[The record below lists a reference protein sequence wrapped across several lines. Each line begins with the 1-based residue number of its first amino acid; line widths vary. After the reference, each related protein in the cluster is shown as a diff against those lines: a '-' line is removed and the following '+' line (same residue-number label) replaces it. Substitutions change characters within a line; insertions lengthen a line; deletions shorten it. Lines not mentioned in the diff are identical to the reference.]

1 MHLITSYYR
10 YHTQLNSVAIFCW
23 CFEDDGDDDN
33 DVVVDDDDDDD
44 DDDDNDDNGCVQLSF
59 SMART

>member
-10 YHTQLNSVAIFCW
+10 YHTHVAIFCW
-23 CFEDDGDDDN
+23 CFEDDDDDDN
-33 DVVVDDDDDDD
+33 DVVDDDDDDGD
-44 DDDDNDDNGCVQLSF
+44 DDDDNGNDDNGCVQLSF